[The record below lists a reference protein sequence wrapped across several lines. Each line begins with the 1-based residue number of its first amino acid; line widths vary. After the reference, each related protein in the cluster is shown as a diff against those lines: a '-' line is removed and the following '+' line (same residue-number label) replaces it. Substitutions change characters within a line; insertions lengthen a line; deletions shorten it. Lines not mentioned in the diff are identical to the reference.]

1 MIFSRSYL
9 LKSHSTWSLVFIVFF
24 FGLNLSCDDIFNTK
38 SNQDTDEIFD
48 EGNIDPRLENVDG
61 YAPVLPFWGG
71 FDAPNDVHVGFDEFV
86 YVTDAN
92 GVHLLDRADL
102 SPRVSIDLEGA
113 EAVTQDRLLNVYV
126 AARIDTI
133 IESIDPTITWNL
145 PAVFKIKNMN
155 GAGPITFVDTLIFP
169 FDDASLSTSAAQNA
183 RLNRGSSV
191 NYEKVRVTG
200 ISILADNTLYVTRT
214 GPFNETTQVA
224 APDNTVL
231 EFHRVVIDG
240 QKTDKMRNVRQ
251 IRSLSPNV
259 PSLRSAIGLSSIAS
273 FVAPPQ
279 RDTYTDDRSFLITQ
293 ADASKEIPFRVLWI
307 NVVETVDGLVY
318 QQNSQLLAQDTTQAD
333 GFLYETNK
341 FLSPQDVAFGGDDDA
356 FIFVVDSETHRL
368 YQFQANGQEGVPP
381 PAGAADQTRQ
391 ILVSF
396 GELGAGP
403 KEFNQPS
410 GVAYF
415 RRVVYVADKGNNRI
429 ARFKLTSDFE

>member
-1 MIFSRSYL
+1 MKLVLIQPLIRFSASLLLLFLMIVQGGCSEL
-9 LKSHSTWSLVFIVFF
+9 
-24 FGLNLSCDDIFNTK
+24 FNTK
-38 SNQDTDEIFD
+38 DNTDTDEIFD
-48 EGNIDPRLENVDG
+48 EGKIDPRLENVDG

-102 SPRVSIDLEGA
+102 SPRVTIELEGA

-133 IESIDPTITWNL
+133 IESIDPTIIWNL
-145 PAVFKIKNMN
+145 PVVFKIKNMN
-155 GAGPITFVDTLIFP
+155 GTGPVTFVDTLIFP
-169 FDDASLSTSAAQNA
+169 FDDASLSTSAAQNS
-183 RLNRGSSV
+183 RLNRSSGA
-191 NYEKVRVTG
+191 NYEKVKITG
-200 ISILADNTLYVTRT
+200 LSILADNTLYVTRT

-231 EFHRVVIDG
+231 EFHRIVENGV
-240 QKTDKMRNVRQ
+240 KTDKMRNVRQ

-259 PSLRSAIGLSSIAS
+259 PSLRSAIGLSGIAT

-279 RDTYTDDRSFLITQ
+279 RDTYTDNRSFLITQ
-293 ADASKEIPFRVLWI
+293 SQANVDIPFRVLWI
-307 NVVETVDGLVY
+307 DVVETVDGLVY
-318 QQNSQLLAQDTTQAD
+318 QQNSQLLAQDTSQAS
-333 GFLYETNK
+333 GFLYEPNK
-341 FLSPQDVAFGGDDDA
+341 FMRPQDVAFGGDDDA

-368 YQFQANGQEGVPP
+368 YQFQSNGQEGVPP
-381 PAGAADQTRQ
+381 PAGAEDQTRQ
-391 ILVSF
+391 IMVSF

-403 KEFNQPS
+403 KQFNMPS

-429 ARFKLTSDFE
+429 ARYKLTSDFE